1 MLTQIANIVILS
13 SDIMYFCYK
22 LQKKHNLICV
32 FATKNLCGTQSY
44 NEEKSPAD
52 SLCGGLL
59 YYIIYSVYIFGRES
73 LISTVALTYAA
84 RSSALSIPDRAR
96 SQWVLP

>member
-1 MLTQIANIVILS
+1 MLTQIANIITS
-13 SDIMYFCYK
+13 YENIIHFCYK
-22 LQKKHNLICV
+22 LQKCIIRFVYLHQRNFETRRTAMK
-32 FATKNLCGTQSY
+32 
-44 NEEKSPAD
+44 KSPAD
-52 SLCGGLL
+52 SLRGGQL

>member
-1 MLTQIANIVILS
+1 MLTQIANIIIS
-13 SDIMYFCYK
+13 YKNIMYFCYK
-22 LQKKHNLICV
+22 LQKYIIRFVYLHQRNFETRRTAMK
-32 FATKNLCGTQSY
+32 
-44 NEEKSPAD
+44 KSAAD
-52 SLCGGLL
+52 SLRGGQL